1 MIVCEVFCCGGLAW
15 RGAVGWWWQQVAR
28 MAAVGFGLP
37 TDTFADKVRG
47 GPHLLAPTG
56 SDFSRFNKLGT
67 VLAGFHYGATS
78 SGG

>member
-1 MIVCEVFCCGGLAW
+1 ML
-15 RGAVGWWWQQVAR
+15 WWSGVARRWQQVAR